1 MPKPDDD
8 DANRDPQGSGSVE
21 VSVSDNS
28 LRMPASGSVEVAVSD
43 PSLPIPQTRADLDSA
58 PISSGKVHAVASEE
72 PQSGAHRAREALSA
86 AASGGV
92 ELLGDG
98 IAMLGEGVSKLG
110 DFTNKV
116 PLLGASVGKLG
127 EGLTKAGESVH
138 ALPAATKT
146 RRGRLLVRSVIVGFV
161 LVAAWISVIVGLQLH
176 GNDVPDFRP
185 SAEAILAQ
193 IGKGSASIGE
203 VYEKSSPRFQEM
215 VRKERFID
223 EMTDL
228 NTTLGKF
235 SEVTAIND
243 TLVTSGPAGRVGR
256 VSITAS
262 YARGICK
269 GSISFHWDQGRWKL
283 LGIGIELPP
292 DLRVTQAQ
300 REQRVAACK
309 DPGDRKTC
317 DVRDAAESILEKLWD
332 GKAGE
337 VWDAASPVFKTSES
351 RIQFA
356 TIQEQHRDALGAYK
370 RILRVTEAKVIGGT
384 SATFDTV
391 TEFERSS
398 GVRTVFGFE
407 RASKTTPWQLRS
419 FKLVL
424 PMPRADE
431 GGPVAESPAKK

>member
-1 MPKPDDD
+1 VPSDPDDK
-8 DANRDPQGSGSVE
+8 RDPEGSGSVE
-21 VSVSDNS
+21 VSVSDHS

-43 PSLPIPQTRADLDSA
+43 PSLPVPLALSDIDSA
-58 PISSGKVHAVASEE
+58 PVSSGKVHAVASEE
-72 PQSGAHRAREALSA
+72 PQSGAHRAREALTA

-98 IAMLGEGVSKLG
+98 IAMLGEGVSRLG
-110 DFTNKV
+110 DLTNKV

-146 RRGRLLVRSVIVGFV
+146 RRGRLLLRSVIVGFV

-193 IGKGSASIGE
+193 IGKGSSSIGE

-228 NTTLGKF
+228 NTTLGAF

-256 VSITAS
+256 VSLTAS

-283 LGIGIELPP
+283 LGIGLELPP
-292 DLRVTQAQ
+292 DLKVTQAQ

-407 RASKTTPWQLRS
+407 RASKSTPWLLRS

-431 GGPVAESPAKK
+431 GLAASAPAKR